1 MMWGRFSQPAEHPS
15 GDFRGRAAEN
25 EMLCK
30 ERDYKKIPL
39 YRANS
44 NKQGS
49 QHPAPVP
56 LSQEGPE
63 RFDDIQVG
71 EKLPYVPG
79 HL

>member
-1 MMWGRFSQPAEHPS
+1 MMWGRFSQLAEHPS

-30 ERDYKKIPL
+30 EHDWKKIPL

-49 QHPAPVP
+49 QHPAPAP

-63 RFDDIQVG
+63 RYDDIQVG